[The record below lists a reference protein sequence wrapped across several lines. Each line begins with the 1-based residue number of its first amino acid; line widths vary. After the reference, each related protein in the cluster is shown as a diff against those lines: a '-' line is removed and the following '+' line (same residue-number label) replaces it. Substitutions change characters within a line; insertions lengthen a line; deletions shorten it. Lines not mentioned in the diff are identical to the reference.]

1 MSAEKRTKR
10 PWPIRLCRWGG
21 ILFALYLL
29 LGFVMVPLAV
39 KLIAPSLVSREVA
52 GDVHIGWV
60 WMNPLVFSVTLR
72 NVEVTGTDGAPV
84 LSFERLY
91 ANADPVR
98 SIFSGE
104 LTAAALTLRGL
115 HLRVHIDEAGEINL
129 AKAFE
134 PTRPPAPPPPQPE
147 VREPIDVPAAVLR
160 RFALE
165 EARIDF
171 SDHSR
176 GLLFEKSI
184 TSLSIEL
191 NDIRTRP
198 DHENVYEFTAVTGAD
213 ERIHLSGMF
222 QLNPLSLAGSVD
234 IAGIHLPAY
243 GAFYED
249 LVAVEIVSGRAF
261 GGLDFAF
268 RPLGEDREL
277 GLSNGRFSLENLD
290 LRERGAEEPFFLLER
305 FAITGIS
312 LDLFGHKAHI
322 DEIGISTGHFR
333 AERLPDG
340 SINLL
345 ELLPE
350 ADPSSAERPSGP
362 PAAAAEPLAFGVRAD
377 GEDMAE
383 PINVVLAHLE
393 TLAESD
399 WRIGLGRFFIEAFA
413 VEVLDRVPV
422 TPTPVRLHGIGF
434 SLEGF
439 SNEPGSEA
447 SLNFRMGV
455 NDTGLVTIGGEVG
468 IDPLNA
474 KLGMKVSDLALGDF
488 GPILETFVPV
498 VLESATL
505 DFSVMATVEVG
516 DGEEPEV
523 DAVGDLHVRNF
534 SVRQSGES
542 DTFLAFTEFRVTEAA
557 VVSEPL
563 AAEVREIVW
572 EAPRIRVERRADGQ
586 LALFDLLPEAAAEE
600 VEQTLEE
607 LAEATEEEVE
617 AFVDEALAD
626 LPIQVALGRFLLR
639 DGRVEWVD
647 AAVRPTARLVVSA
660 LDLEVSDIHLEPDAS
675 RPTRIDM
682 SATFAD
688 EGRIRVEGG
697 LIPAD
702 PSLQSAAV
710 VEVRDLPLRVFT
722 PYAADAVGRPITEGA
737 FSADFDV
744 SIEENALDSR
754 NQLRVQS
761 IRFGST
767 IPGSSGATL
776 PVGVAV
782 AALQDRNGLI
792 SLDVPIRG
800 DLDNPD
806 FQPGRLFVGI
816 LRNAVMRALT
826 APLSIAGSL
835 VGGSIPGLSLL
846 QGEGS
851 GEAPLDLSSISFAP
865 GSSELSP
872 LALRTLEALSAFL
885 RERPE
890 ARLQIIPSVD
900 PEGDFEA
907 QARQRLESRLADL
920 GAPSRSQA
928 IRQLYGETFGVP
940 IEVEVEA
947 VEDAPAVAQR
957 AAPRPPPPGGRLPAR
972 GFFLSGDQE
981 REVERSGFFV
991 AGASPRRPGER
1002 GFYTGQRPPEPRP
1015 EPRAPATPVR
1025 ESTDD
1030 VRADTAAPDAPPRPP
1045 TDLRSMERRLL
1056 AGFPPDDDALA
1067 VLARERAE
1075 SVRQFFLES
1084 SGIPPDRLIAAPAD
1098 RPFRRAGA
1106 QVIFE
1111 FATDLD

>member
-10 PWPIRLCRWGG
+10 PWPIRLFRWVGV
-21 ILFALYLL
+21 LFAVYLF
-29 LGFVMVPLAV
+29 LGFVIVPLAV
-39 KLIAPSLVSREVA
+39 KLLAPSLVSREIA
-52 GDVHIGWV
+52 GDVRIAWV
-60 WMNPLVFSVTLR
+60 WLNPLAFSVTLR
-72 NVEVTGTDGAPV
+72 NVEVTGPDGERV
-84 LSFERLY
+84 VVFERLY

-98 SIFSGE
+98 SLFSGE
-104 LTAAALTLRGL
+104 LTAAAFALKGL

-134 PTRPPAPPPPQPE
+134 PTRPPALPPPQPE
-147 VREPIDVPAAVLR
+147 VREPIDLPAAVLR
-160 RFALE
+160 RFALQ

-176 GLLFEKSI
+176 GVVFEQSI
-184 TSLSIEL
+184 TSLNIEL

-213 ERIHLSGMF
+213 ERIHLRGMF

-249 LVAVEIVSGRAF
+249 LVDVEIVSGRAF

-290 LRERGAEEPFFLLER
+290 LRARGAEEPFFLLER
-305 FAITGIS
+305 FAIDGIS
-312 LDLFGHKAHI
+312 LDLFSHQAHI

-340 SINLL
+340 SIDLL
-345 ELLPE
+345 ALLPE
-350 ADPSSAERPSGP
+350 PAPSPAEPT
-362 PAAAAEPLAFGVRAD
+362 PAAPAAAEPLAFGVRAD

-383 PINVVLAHLE
+383 PINAVLAHLE

-399 WRIGLGRFFIEAFA
+399 WRIGLGRFQIEAFA
-413 VEVLDRVPV
+413 VELLDRVPA
-422 TPTPVRLHGIGF
+422 TPTTVRLHDIGF

-439 SNEPGSEA
+439 SNEPGSQA
-447 SLNFRMGV
+447 SLDFRMGI
-455 NDTGLVTIGGEVG
+455 NDAGRVTLGGEVG
-468 IDPLNA
+468 IDPLEA
-474 KLGMKVSDLALGDF
+474 KIGMKVSDLALGDF
-488 GPILETFVPV
+488 GPIVETFVPV

-505 DFSVMATVEVG
+505 DFSGMATVEA
-516 DGEEPEV
+516 GEGEVPEV
-523 DAVGDLHVRNF
+523 EAGGDLRVRNF

-542 DTFLAFTEFRVTEAA
+542 DPFMAFTEFRVTEAV

-563 AAEVREIVW
+563 AAEIREIVW

-586 LALFDLLPEAAAEE
+586 LALLDLVPEAAAEE
-600 VEQTLEE
+600 AEETFEE
-607 LAEATEEEVE
+607 LAEASEEEIE
-617 AFVDEALAD
+617 AFVEDALAD
-626 LPIQVALGRFLLR
+626 LPIQIALGRFVLR
-639 DGRVEWVD
+639 DGRIEWID

-660 LDLEVSDIHLEPDAS
+660 LDVEVSDIHLEPDAS

-710 VEVRDLPLRVFT
+710 VEVRDIPLRVFT
-722 PYAADAVGRPITEGA
+722 PYAADAVGRPITDGA

-744 SIEENALDSR
+744 SIEENALDSK

-761 IRFGST
+761 IRFGSA
-767 IPGSSGATL
+767 IPGSSGAAL

-792 SLDVPIRG
+792 SLDVPISG

-806 FQPGRLFVGI
+806 FQPGRLFMGI

-851 GEAPLDLSSISFAP
+851 GDGPLDLSEISFAP
-865 GSSELSP
+865 GRSELSP
-872 LALRTLEALSAFL
+872 LAVRTLEALAAFL

-900 PEGDFEA
+900 PESDFEA
-907 QARQRLESRLADL
+907 QARQRLEARLADL
-920 GAPSRSQA
+920 GVPSRSQA
-928 IRQLYGETFGVP
+928 IRQLYGQAFGVP
-940 IEVEVEA
+940 VEMETA
-947 VEDAPAVAQR
+947 ATEEAPAVAPR
-957 AAPRPPPPGGRLPAR
+957 EAPRAPPTEGRSPAR
-972 GFFLSGDQE
+972 GFFLSGDEE

-1015 EPRAPATPVR
+1015 PEPLAAEGTEAPRADVDTPAT
-1025 ESTDD
+1025 TD
-1030 VRADTAAPDAPPRPP
+1030 ALRPP

-1056 AGFPPDDDALA
+1056 AEFPPDDDALA

-1075 SVRQFFLES
+1075 SVRQFFLETA
-1084 SGIPPDRLIAAPAD
+1084 GVAPDRLLAAPAE
-1098 RPFRRAGA
+1098 RPFRRTGA
-1106 QVIFE
+1106 RVIFE
-1111 FATDLD
+1111 FATGLE